1 MIQSVKFYAKP
12 ASPTGLAKR
21 LPVVARAPRQQ
32 LNQQARLPLSDSC
45 PVTGQSIF

>member
-21 LPVVARAPRQQ
+21 LPVVARRHG
-32 LNQQARLPLSDSC
+32 SS
-45 PVTGQSIF
+45 